1 MRKSR
6 RDFLATVAAGG
17 AALYGCGWARAQPPA
32 AAPERPRG
40 PTLVGGRRVKTVD
53 MHAHLLVPEVWPLI
67 EKQPQ
72 AETDIG
78 AFLRS
83 PMAAQLTSVE
93 GRLAT
98 MERQGIDI
106 QVISLHFQ
114 HQHDWADRDL
124 ASSYV
129 KLLNEKVAEQVAAH
143 PDRLVGLGVVS
154 LQHPDLAAQQVEHQM
169 KELGLKGVMM
179 TTVIGN
185 EEISAERFAPFWSKC
200 EELGAV
206 VFIHP
211 EGFTGGGERFAGGGQ
226 LGNTIGMP
234 LDTSVAL
241 SHMIF
246 SGFLDKHPK
255 AKIVLSHGGGFLP
268 SYIGRADNCYT
279 RSPAC
284 RSMTKT
290 PSAYLKD
297 LYYDSLVYSPENLRN
312 LIEQVGADR
321 IVLGTDYPF
330 PIASQDPVGD
340 ALAVTGLPDAD
351 LEAILSG
358 TALRLLGI

>member
-1 MRKSR
+1 MLKSR
-6 RDFLATVAAGG
+6 REFLTAVAAGG
-17 AALYGCGWARAQPPA
+17 AALYGCGWVGAQPPA
-32 AAPERPRG
+32 ASQAPPRG
-40 PTLVGGRRVKTVD
+40 PTLIRGRRVKTID
-53 MHAHLLVPEVWPLI
+53 FHAHLVVPEVWPLI
-67 EKQPQ
+67 EGQPQ

-83 PMAAQLTSVE
+83 PIAAQLTSVE
-93 GRLAT
+93 GRFAT

-124 ASSYV
+124 ASAYV

-143 PDRLVGLGVVS
+143 PDRLIGLGVVS
-154 LQHPDLAAQQVEHQM
+154 LQHPDLAAQQVEHQV

-206 VFIHP
+206 VFVHP
-211 EGFTGGGERFAGGGQ
+211 EGFPGGGQRFAGEGQ

-234 LDTSVAL
+234 LDTSTAL

-246 SGFLDKHPK
+246 SGFLDKHPR
-255 AKIVLSHGGGFLP
+255 AKI
-268 SYIGRADNCYT
+268 
-279 RSPAC
+279 
-284 RSMTKT
+284 
-290 PSAYLKD
+290 
-297 LYYDSLVYSPENLRN
+297 
-312 LIEQVGADR
+312 
-321 IVLGTDYPF
+321 
-330 PIASQDPVGD
+330 
-340 ALAVTGLPDAD
+340 
-351 LEAILSG
+351 
-358 TALRLLGI
+358 

>member
-1 MRKSR
+1 MQKSR
-6 RDFLATVAAGG
+6 RDFLAAAAQAG
-17 AALYGCGWARAQPPA
+17 AVIYTCGWAVAQPPA
-32 AAPERPRG
+32 AATGPRRG
-40 PTLVGGRRVKTVD
+40 ATLVGGRRVKTVD
-53 MHAHLLVPEVWPLI
+53 MHAHLLVPEVWPLL
-67 EKQPQ
+67 ETHPQ

-78 AFLRS
+78 AFIRS
-83 PMAAQLTSVE
+83 PIAAQLTSVE

-124 ASSYV
+124 ASAYV
-129 KLLNEKVAEQVAAH
+129 KLLNEKVAEQIEAY
-143 PDRLVGLGVVS
+143 PERLIGLGVVS

-211 EGFTGGGERFAGGGQ
+211 EGFTGGGERFGGNGQ

-246 SGFLDKHPK
+246 SGFLDKHPR

-268 SYIGRADNCYT
+268 SYIGRADNCHA

-284 RSMTKT
+284 RTMAKT
-290 PSAYLKD
+290 PSEYLRD
-297 LYYDSLVYSPENLRN
+297 LYYDTLVYSPENLRN
-312 LIEQVGADR
+312 LIDQVGADR

-351 LEAILSG
+351 LEAILGG
-358 TALRLLGI
+358 TALRLLGA

>member
-1 MRKSR
+1 MLKSR
-6 RDFLATVAAGG
+6 REFLAAVAAGG
-17 AALYGCGWARAQPPA
+17 AALYGCGWATAQPPA
-32 AAPERPRG
+32 QARPRG
-40 PTLVGGRRVKTVD
+40 PTLVGGRRVKTID
-53 MHAHLLVPEVWPLI
+53 FHAHLVVPEVWPLI
-67 EKQPQ
+67 QSQPQ

-83 PMAAQLTSVE
+83 PIAAQLTSVE

-124 ASSYV
+124 ASAYV

-143 PDRLVGLGVVS
+143 PDRLIGLGVVA
-154 LQHPDLAAQQVEHQM
+154 LQHPDLAAQQVEHQV

-179 TTVIGN
+179 TTVIGT
-185 EEISAERFAPFWSKC
+185 EEISADRFAPFWSKC

-206 VFIHP
+206 VFVHP
-211 EGFTGGGERFAGGGQ
+211 EGFPGGGQRFAGDGQ

-268 SYIGRADNCYT
+268 SYIGRADNCYV
-279 RSPAC
+279 RSPQGC
-284 RSMTKT
+284 KT
-290 PSAYLKD
+290 MAKAPSAYLKD
-297 LYYDSLVYSPENLRN
+297 LYYDTLVYSPDNLKF

-321 IVLGTDYPF
+321 LVLGTDYPF

-340 ALAVTGLPDAD
+340 ALAVEGLADAD
-351 LEAILSG
+351 VEAILSG
-358 TALRLLGI
+358 NASRILGI

>member
-1 MRKSR
+1 
-6 RDFLATVAAGG
+6 
-17 AALYGCGWARAQPPA
+17 
-32 AAPERPRG
+32 
-40 PTLVGGRRVKTVD
+40 
-53 MHAHLLVPEVWPLI
+53 
-67 EKQPQ
+67 
-72 AETDIG
+72 
-78 AFLRS
+78 
-83 PMAAQLTSVE
+83 
-93 GRLAT
+93 

-124 ASSYV
+124 ATAYV

-143 PDRLVGLGVVS
+143 RDRFVGLGVVS
-154 LQHPDLAAQQVEHQM
+154 LQHPDLAAAQLEHQM
-169 KELGLKGVMM
+169 KELGLRGVMM
-179 TTVIGN
+179 TTVIGT
-185 EEISAERFAPFWSKC
+185 EEISAERFAPFWSKA

-206 VFIHP
+206 VFVHP

-246 SGFLDKHPK
+246 SGFLDRHAR

-268 SYIGRADNCYT
+268 SYIGRADNCYA
-279 RSPAC
+279 RNPAC
-284 RSMTKT
+284 NTMAKA
-290 PSAYLKD
+290 PNEYLKQ
-297 LYYDSLVYSPENLRN
+297 LYYDTLVYSPENLAY
-312 LIEQVGADR
+312 LIGQVGADR
-321 IVLGTDYPF
+321 LVLGTDYPF

-340 ALAVTGLPDAD
+340 ALAVKGLAGADLNDAD

-358 TALRLLGI
+358 TASRLLGI